1 VSSGGQ
7 ERAWIARP
15 QGLVLDGHEDGGT
28 IASNGARGETMRDI
42 DLFQLALG
50 LVPPWMVVDAKFDV
64 DKKRLDIEI
73 DFKTGGRFACPECG
87 KAECPVHD
95 TVKKTWRH
103 LNFFQHEAYL
113 HARVARIDC
122 PNCGVRLV
130 NVPWARP
137 GSGFTLLFEAFVM
150 ALVKDM
156 PVAAAARLI
165 GEHDTR
171 LWRVIQH
178 YVETAVARMDL
189 SELRRVAIDETA
201 AKRGQDYISLFV
213 DMDARKVV
221 YVTGGNDAET
231 VARFADHVD
240 DHNSDASR
248 IKEACID
255 MSAAYMKGVTENLTE
270 AEITFD
276 KFHAVKLVND
286 AVDQVRRAESRDR
299 PQLKYSRYLWLM
311 NESRL
316 SVEQSLSLEALCS
329 MNLKTARAYR
339 IRLAFQDI
347 YSCPSRDWAELV
359 LNRWYSWAIR
369 SRLEPIKKVART
381 VKRHRDGILR
391 WFDSKIANGL
401 IEAINSLVQAA
412 KAKAR
417 GYRSLRNLIAI
428 TYLIAGK
435 IDLKLA
441 T

>member
-1 VSSGGQ
+1 
-7 ERAWIARP
+7 
-15 QGLVLDGHEDGGT
+15 
-28 IASNGARGETMRDI
+28 MRDI

-50 LVPPWMVVDAKFDV
+50 LVPPWMVADAKFDA

-87 KAECPVHD
+87 KADCPVHD
-95 TVKKTWRH
+95 TVKKSWRH
-103 LNFFQHEAYL
+103 LNFFQHEAFL
-113 HARVARIDC
+113 HARVARIEC
-122 PNCGVRLV
+122 PEHGVRLV
-130 NVPWARP
+130 DVPWARP

-150 ALVKDM
+150 TLVKDM
-156 PVAAAARLI
+156 PVAAVARLV

-171 LWRVIQH
+171 LWRVIQY
-178 YVETAVARMDL
+178 YVDTAVARMDL
-189 SELRRVAIDETA
+189 CEIRRVAIDETA

-213 DMDARKVV
+213 DIDARKVV
-221 YVTGGNDAET
+221 YVTEGNDAKT

-248 IKEACID
+248 IKEVCID
-255 MSAAYMKGVTENLTE
+255 MSSAYIKGVTENLTE

-286 AVDQVRRAESRDR
+286 AVDQVRRAERRERPELKHSRF
-299 PQLKYSRYLWLM
+299 LWLK
-311 NESRL
+311 NEGRL
-316 SVEQSLSLEALCS
+316 TVAQYATLDALTRL
-329 MNLKTARAYR
+329 NLKTARAYR
-339 IRLAFQDI
+339 IRLAFQEIFDQ
-347 YSCPSRDWAELV
+347 PSHDWGELI
-359 LNRWYSWAIR
+359 LDRWHSWAIR

-381 VKRHRDGILR
+381 VQRYRDGILR

-401 IEAINSLVQAA
+401 IEGINSLVQAA